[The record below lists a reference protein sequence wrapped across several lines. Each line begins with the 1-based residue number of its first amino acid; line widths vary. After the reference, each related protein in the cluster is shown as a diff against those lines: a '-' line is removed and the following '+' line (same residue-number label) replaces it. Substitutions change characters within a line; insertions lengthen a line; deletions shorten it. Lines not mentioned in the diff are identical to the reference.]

1 LKKRTKLRLILF
13 ASMLVV
19 VSISP
24 SFADEQTIELS
35 PSVPYVDIPIEAT
48 EPTTLTVQTTN
59 GTPQTNPGFIDSWI
73 ELWQG
78 ATKLR
83 ADDDGAHSGTN
94 VLASIIT
101 APIETGFYFIRA
113 TSFGWMASN
122 QTQFPTGTY
131 LLTWSGVTTIPTA
144 TPTATA
150 SPQPTA
156 EPTPTS
162 EPSPTAT
169 PEPTPTEV
177 SPTPTPTQ
185 EPTPLPTQETV
196 EDNSDNEL
204 ISSVVIPETLPSP
217 EPTEI
222 EVLEPEIVEQIVE
235 PETFEIPILEP
246 ELSVEELEE
255 LIQEQI
261 NIEYIAENTIE
272 LELPTALEAIP
283 GIAEVFAATEAI
295 LNVGSDMTQEQRE
308 ESQSVV
314 VGAIVVTQIASMAS
328 AASVQGSSK
337 RNETKRIKRK

>member
-1 LKKRTKLRLILF
+1 
-13 ASMLVV
+13 M
-19 VSISP
+19 SP
-24 SFADEQTIELS
+24 AFADETTIILNNS
-35 PSVPYVDIPIEAT
+35 TPYVDVPVEAT
-48 EPTTLTVQTTN
+48 EPTTLTVQTTT
-59 GTPQTNPGFIDSWI
+59 GTPQTNTGFIDSWI

-78 ATKLR
+78 TTKLF
-83 ADDDGAHSGTN
+83 ANDDGAHSATN

-101 APIETGFYFIRA
+101 APIEAGVYFIRA
-113 TSFGWMASN
+113 TSFAYMCCN
-122 QTQFPTGTY
+122 QSPNGSY

-144 TPTATA
+144 TPTPTTT
-150 SPQPTA
+150 PQPTP

-162 EPSPTAT
+162 EPTPSAT
-169 PEPTPTEV
+169 PEPTPIEV

-185 EPTPLPTQETV
+185 EPTPLPTQEPVT
-196 EDNSDNEL
+196 DNSNDEATF
-204 ISSVVIPETLPSP
+204 VEVIPETLPTP
-217 EPTEI
+217 EPTQTAM
-222 EVLEPEIVEQIVE
+222 LEPEIVEQIVE
-235 PETFEIPILEP
+235 PETIETPIVEP

-255 LIQEQI
+255 QIQEQI
-261 NIEYIAENTIE
+261 NLEYIAENTIE
-272 LELPTALEAIP
+272 LELPTALAEIP